1 MGKKGGSKEDV
12 GVTKQLAEFVCGLNF
27 EKIPP
32 EVVELAKN
40 AIMDCVGVALFG
52 STHSG
57 SEKILAFVKSVGGK
71 PHASVLGSGFKTSSP
86 MAALA
91 NGYMAHATD
100 WDDTITSMRAHPTAT
115 IFPAVLA
122 LGEMLGVSGDRILE
136 AYIIG
141 VEVGAKIGR
150 GINPEHPKRWHA
162 TGTLGCLGAAAG
174 SAKIL
179 GLDVEQIRAALGI
192 ATSEAAGLRKNRGTS
207 TKPFHAGNAARG
219 GAVAALLAR
228 EGLRADPDILEGQFG
243 FCNVYCG
250 EEHYNLE
257 KIVEGLGDPFEVYSP
272 GFDIKQYPSCSRTH
286 AGIDAILSLI
296 EEHNIKSEEVKRIDC
311 GVSYMAPL
319 SLIYSKPKTGLEG
332 KFSMGFCLA
341 VALVDRKV
349 SLEQFT
355 DEKVSDPRA
364 QSLMKKFHLYIRPD
378 LKGVESSASNAC
390 TLKVRLRNGKEYI
403 KSVDKNR
410 GSAQN
415 PLSREERVNKFRD
428 CVKGVLSQNEV
439 DRCLNLVEHMEE
451 LKTICQLTD
460 IVRT

>member
-1 MGKKGGSKEDV
+1 MGKRDRFKEDV
-12 GVTKQLAEFVCGLNF
+12 GVTKQLAEFVCGLDF

-40 AIMDCVGVALFG
+40 AIMDCIGVALFG
-52 STHSG
+52 STHPS
-57 SEKILAFVKSVGGK
+57 SKKVLTFVKSVGGK
-71 PHASVLGSGFKTSSP
+71 PHASVIGSSFKTSCP

-91 NGYMAHATD
+91 NGYMAHVTD

-150 GINPEHPKRWHA
+150 GINPEHSKRWHA

-179 GLDVEQIRAALGI
+179 GLGVDETRLALGI
-192 ATSEAAGLRKNRGTS
+192 AASEAAGLRKNKGTS
-207 TKPFHAGNAARG
+207 AKPFHAGNAARG
-219 GAVAALLAR
+219 GVVAALLAR
-228 EGLRADPDILEGQFG
+228 EGLGGNPDILEGQVG

-250 EEHYNLE
+250 EEHYHLE
-257 KIVEGLGDPFEVYSP
+257 RIVEGLGDPFDIYSP
-272 GFDIKQYPSCSRTH
+272 GIDIKQYPSCSRTH
-286 AGIDAILSLI
+286 TGIDAILSLI
-296 EEHNIKSEEVKRIDC
+296 EEHNIEPEDVERIDC
-311 GVSYMAPL
+311 GVSYTTPL
-319 SLIYSKPKTGLEG
+319 SLIHPNPKTGLEG
-332 KFSMGFCLA
+332 QFSMGFCVA
-341 VALVDRKV
+341 VALLDRKV

-355 DEKVSDPRA
+355 DEKVNAPRV

-378 LKGVESSASNAC
+378 LKGVESSASNVC
-390 TLKVRLRNGKEYI
+390 TLKVRLRNGEEYI
-403 KSVDKNR
+403 KSVDKNK

-415 PLSREERVNKFRD
+415 PLSKEERVNKFKD
-428 CVKGVLSQNEV
+428 CAKGVLLKSQVEQ
-439 DRCLNLVEHMEE
+439 CLNLMEHMEE

-460 IVRT
+460 VIRT